1 MNQFT
6 GIIRNR
12 LPRKPVSGFVQAFP
26 ERGTPHRAGGRVAA
40 NGWRVPYDREPGI
53 WRGADRRRPAPKG
66 RAGPEEAGIQQWS
79 SGDNE
84 EMIREKSFYRQFFA
98 MLIVLVLQNVITL
111 SVNLADNIMI
121 GGYSEVSLSGVA
133 SVNQIQFIYQQLLS
147 ALGEGIVILGS
158 QYFGKKKLEPVKEIA
173 ACAMQFALGLCVIL
187 FVAMSLFPGVILS
200 VFTTDKAIIDEG
212 VRYVG
217 IIRFTYPFFAVT
229 QILLA
234 TLRGTGTVKI
244 ALALSV
250 TLIYGRFGAPEMGV
264 AGAAIGTLVSRVT
277 ETGILLLYLSRR
289 EKILHLKPR
298 DFLAVNAEL
307 RRDYVR
313 VTWPMTVVQGLWGFN
328 LAAQNAILGHMTSRA
343 IAANSVSSTFYSVVK
358 AMPVGACGTAAF
370 ITGKTVGEGDAGKI
384 RLTSKTLQILF
395 VSIGVVAGLALF
407 LIKDPLLSLYKL
419 EPETL
424 EMTESFLLVL
434 CVIAVTMSYQM
445 PTNNG
450 IIRGGGDTAFTMK
463 LDLISIW
470 CIVLPLSFVMAFVV
484 KASPLVV
491 VCCLNAD
498 QVFKCVPAFIKVN
511 YGHWVK
517 QLTR

>member
-1 MNQFT
+1 
-6 GIIRNR
+6 
-12 LPRKPVSGFVQAFP
+12 
-26 ERGTPHRAGGRVAA
+26 
-40 NGWRVPYDREPGI
+40 
-53 WRGADRRRPAPKG
+53 
-66 RAGPEEAGIQQWS
+66 
-79 SGDNE
+79 
-84 EMIREKSFYRQFFA
+84 MIREKSFYRQFFA

-200 VFTTDKAIIDEG
+200 VFTTDKAIIAEG

-250 TLIYGRFGAPEMGV
+250 VALIINCCINYTLIYGRFGAPEMGV

-298 DFLAVNAEL
+298 DFLAGNAEL

-395 VSIGVVAGLALF
+395 VSVGVVAGLALF

-424 EMTESFLLVL
+424 ELTESFLLVL